1 MKKITKCLI
10 GLFLLLSFK
19 SFSQSVNDN
28 VNLKKLLYNHFLKA
42 EVFLKNGNVV
52 TVPLNYNTDNQNFVF
67 IEDGL
72 YKEVTGFE
80 TIDSVVIEH
89 IKFIPVKNRFY
100 ECTSTNNLY
109 VSYSNVPVPKEAV
122 TDRTGSHKENTSE
135 VSNTVSNVY
144 TYRNF
149 RNDND
154 VKYIKHFWLKNGDSF
169 TELKNARQISKAF
182 AIDQQLVKDYFE
194 MNSPDLNFEP
204 DILKLIQFIHKQTI
218 PSKKGKS

>member
-1 MKKITKCLI
+1 MKKILKCLVVLI
-10 GLFLLLSFK
+10 VLLVSK
-19 SFSQSVNDN
+19 GFSQSVNEN
-28 VNLKKLLYNHFLKA
+28 VNLKKLLYIHFIKA
-42 EVFLKNGNVV
+42 EVFLKNGNIV

-80 TIDSVVIEH
+80 TIDSVIIEH
-89 IKFIPVKNRFY
+89 IKFIPVKSRFY

-149 RNDND
+149 RNDSD
-154 VKYIKHFWLKNGDSF
+154 VKYIKHFWLKDGDSF

-182 AIDQQLVKDYFE
+182 SIDQQLVKDYFE
-194 MNSPDLNFEP
+194 MNNPDLNFEP
-204 DILKLIQFIHKQTI
+204 DVLKLMQFINKQIHPT
-218 PSKKGKS
+218 KKGKS